1 MAAIATKLQ
10 AQPTDEDADA
20 EPVSQLAEKVL
31 AHIDRLPSDSP
42 TARIRQNMK
51 RVAQSYRRQGL
62 RSDDNATKTGT
73 NEITSIEAATDRLHA
88 LACGGDRLMKLAR
101 HLAGLN
107 RPDPAL
113 ESQSADDLV
122 VFARQFSQLH
132 ETSA

>member
-1 MAAIATKLQ
+1 
-10 AQPTDEDADA
+10 
-20 EPVSQLAEKVL
+20 
-31 AHIDRLPSDSP
+31 
-42 TARIRQNMK
+42 MK

>member
-1 MAAIATKLQ
+1 
-10 AQPTDEDADA
+10 
-20 EPVSQLAEKVL
+20 
-31 AHIDRLPSDSP
+31 
-42 TARIRQNMK
+42 MK

-62 RSDDNATKTGT
+62 RSDDNTTETG
-73 NEITSIEAATDRLHA
+73 IDVASIEAATDRLHA

-113 ESQSADDLV
+113 ESQSTDDQV
-122 VFARQFSQLH
+122 VFTKQFSQLH